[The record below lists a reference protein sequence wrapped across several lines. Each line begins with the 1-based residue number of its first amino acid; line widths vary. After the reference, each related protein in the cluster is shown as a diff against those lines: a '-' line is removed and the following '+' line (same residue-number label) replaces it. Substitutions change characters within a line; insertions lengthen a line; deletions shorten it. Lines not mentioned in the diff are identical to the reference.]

1 MAERFKMEKTNDYI
15 KIRLINGKEEK
26 RTIYI
31 DENGEKY
38 IYNQNRFWEFDY
50 FINHWDIVE

>member
-1 MAERFKMEKTNDYI
+1 MEKTKEYI

-26 RTIYI
+26 KTIYI

-38 IYNQNRFWEFDY
+38 IYNQGGFWEFDR
-50 FINHWDIVE
+50 FVNTHDIVE

>member
-1 MAERFKMEKTNDYI
+1 MEKTNEYI
-15 KIRLINGKEEK
+15 KIRIINGKEEK

-50 FINHWDIVE
+50 FVKHWDIVE